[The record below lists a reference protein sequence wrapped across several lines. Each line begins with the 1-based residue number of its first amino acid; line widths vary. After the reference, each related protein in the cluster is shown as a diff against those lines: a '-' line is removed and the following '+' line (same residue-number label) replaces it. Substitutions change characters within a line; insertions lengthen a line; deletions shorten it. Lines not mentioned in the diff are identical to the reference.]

1 MGWEPMVQGVRKVLV
16 TGGAGFIG
24 SHICEFWREHGVE
37 VVVLDNL
44 RSGYERNLEGL
55 GVSLVK
61 GSVTDRDLVMEVA
74 AGADFI
80 FHLAAMVSVPESML
94 KPGECVD
101 VNVHGTLSVLDAAR
115 KHGVRKVVLSSS
127 AAIYGDDPEVP
138 KRETMRPAPL
148 SPYGIT
154 KLDGEYY
161 LAMYAREFKVP
172 TVSLRYFNV
181 FGPRQDPRSQ
191 YAAVVPIFIHS
202 AVHGQDLVIFGDGGQ
217 TRDFIFVKDVVQG
230 QRAGGDLDTDHVRH
244 VQRGSGRAHDRAGT
258 GESASCGLAGVLVGR
273 SDTSRSAW
281 ATFVTPWPTSVAS
294 ALPASS
300 PSRISRRAC
309 RPPSISL
316 PGGPGRDDRRE
327 SPGSCWLSGLL
338 VLAGGMGLGG

>member
-1 MGWEPMVQGVRKVLV
+1 MDTEASVEGVRKVLV

-24 SHICEFWREHGVE
+24 SHICEFWSRQGVE

-44 RSGYERNLEGL
+44 RSGYEHNLEGL
-55 GVSLVK
+55 NVRLIR
-61 GSVTDRDLVMEVA
+61 GSVTDHDLVMQA
-74 AGADFI
+74 AEGADFI

-101 VNVHGTLSVLDAAR
+101 VNVHGTLSVLDAAQR
-115 KHGVRKVVLSSS
+115 HRVRKVVLSSS

-138 KRETMRPAPL
+138 KREDMRPAPL

-217 TRDFIFVKDVVQG
+217 TRDFIFVKDVA
-230 QRAGGDLDTDHVRH
+230 RANV
-244 VQRGSGRAHDRAGT
+244 
-258 GESASCGLAGVLVGR
+258 LA
-273 SDTSRSAW
+273 
-281 ATFVTPWPTSVAS
+281 AT
-294 ALPASS
+294 S
-300 PSRISRRAC
+300 PSMSGTYNVARGGRMTVQELGERIVRTLGSSSVIRHEPERLGDIRHSLADISRIRAAGFEPLTDLETGLQATIDFFARGAAAG
-309 RPPSISL
+309 RP
-316 PGGPGRDDRRE
+316 
-327 SPGSCWLSGLL
+327 
-338 VLAGGMGLGG
+338 A